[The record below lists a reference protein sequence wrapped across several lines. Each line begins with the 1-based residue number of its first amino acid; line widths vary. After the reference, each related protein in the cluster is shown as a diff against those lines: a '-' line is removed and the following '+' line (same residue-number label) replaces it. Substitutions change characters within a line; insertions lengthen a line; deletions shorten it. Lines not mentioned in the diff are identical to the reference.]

1 MGLTYGSILKHK
13 SVEVSVTP
21 TAAAK
26 QVPLLATLV
35 LSETVDKV
43 VALAVRKLMI
53 SRIEMT
59 YTLKIYFI

>member
-1 MGLTYGSILKHK
+1 M
-13 SVEVSVTP
+13 
-21 TAAAK
+21 
-26 QVPLLATLV
+26 PLLATLV